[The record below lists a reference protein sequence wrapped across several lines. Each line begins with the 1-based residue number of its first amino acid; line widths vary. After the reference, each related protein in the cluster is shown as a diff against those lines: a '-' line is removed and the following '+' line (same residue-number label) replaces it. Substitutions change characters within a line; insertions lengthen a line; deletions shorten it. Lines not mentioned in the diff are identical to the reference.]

1 MHLKWLLT
9 ILILLLVAMMMIILA
24 RSWWLMSWFPA
35 RQGAGRVRFQFQLN
49 CFSES
54 SSLSSHLS
62 SHIWSP
68 LLLTSSLSTSS
79 SPSWPA
85 WLRIEA
91 PLPTRLMVSKVQP
104 QESSNH
110 LTINSPQFEIS
121 TMMIWMVRIYQFTN
135 DDDIPKMVEPGEIR
149 HLMYYHYENL
159 LRWWYRDA

>member
-68 LLLTSSLSTSS
+68 LLLTSSVSTSS

-135 DDDIPKMVEPGEIR
+135 DDDQKW
-149 HLMYYHYENL
+149 LNL
-159 LRWWYRDA
+159 VKSVIWCIIIMRTC